1 MDRGQSGMV
10 EDGGLEAAG
19 SCQAQKAK
27 GQLRES
33 WHDERGSMGKNGVWR
48 GARVVPPLTA
58 VGFGRVLECLDVIRH
73 GNDREKDEQ
82 KHCQGNE
89 LGSPARTGARGKSQP
104 QAEHQGGQ
112 PGPCEIE
119 E

>member
-1 MDRGQSGMV
+1 MA
-10 EDGGLEAAG
+10 EDEGLKAAW
-19 SCQAQKAK
+19 SCHAQDAER
-27 GQLRES
+27 QFRES
-33 WHDERGSMGKNGVWR
+33 RRDMCWSMRKNGVR
-48 GARVVPPLTA
+48 YGARVVPPLTA